1 MSTFTQRKGLC
12 ELGGVHCGVGEV
24 QLIGGAASCSLL
36 GELPRRHLYWAFVDR
51 QGTVFPLLT
60 PQSQSRCVLNAKHPE
75 RRAVMQGSVAAHK
88 SQVQGLGSQEE
99 QLTQVL
105 GEPGDT
111 PSWHSLSAGHGCDV
125 HRTLQIGKSHM
136 KVCHPCYCGDS
147 WLRHPGCQTQGVC
160 PEPG

>member
-1 MSTFTQRKGLC
+1 MNLEVSTVGW
-12 ELGGVHCGVGEV
+12 GEV
-24 QLIGGAASCSLL
+24 QLICGAASCSLL
-36 GELPRRHLYWAFVDR
+36 GELPRRHLYWAWVDR
-51 QGTVFPLLT
+51 VQCFHCSLPRARADVCSM
-60 PQSQSRCVLNAKHPE
+60 QSTQEK
-75 RRAVMQGSVAAHK
+75 RAVMQESVAAHK

-105 GEPGDT
+105 GQPGDT
-111 PSWHSLSAGHGCDV
+111 PSWHSMSAGHGCDV

-147 WLRHPGCQTQGVC
+147 WLRHPGCQTQRVC